1 MRAIHPLLEWASEEG
16 EMKRRAAFLAM
27 GMAMAAML
35 VPGEFAAMPAAK
47 EATVTLEI
55 TGMT

>member
-1 MRAIHPLLEWASEEG
+1 
-16 EMKRRAAFLAM
+16 MKRRAALLAM
-27 GMAMAAML
+27 GMAAAAVL
-35 VPGEFAAMPAAK
+35 VSGEFAAMPAAT